1 MSTQGVPLSM
11 VLIVVKLTGDE
22 LLLVEQSKAK

>member
-11 VLIVVKLTGDE
+11 DLTVMELTGDN
-22 LLLVEQSKAK
+22 LLLVEQSKAE